1 MGAHALREGVF
12 RANTALAGTGLVIET
27 FGNVSG
33 ADHEAGL
40 MAIKP
45 SGVPYQKLT
54 TADIVLVSIET
65 GQVVDSALRPSSD
78 TPTHLEL
85 YRAFRCGGIVHTHS
99 KFAAAFAQAQRP
111 IRCLSTTHADYFRG
125 DVPVTRP
132 MTEDEV
138 AADYERNTGLVI
150 VETFATRGLSPVEVG
165 AALVANHGPFVW
177 AEDPVHAVE
186 AARVLE
192 YLAEVNL
199 AARIINPAEPEPDRF
214 LIDKHYRRKHGAQAY
229 YGQIKPSS

>member
-1 MGAHALREGVF
+1 MGTHALRERVF
-12 RANTALAGTGLVIET
+12 RANLALAESGLVLGT

-33 ADHEAGL
+33 ADHDAGL

-45 SGVPYQKLT
+45 SGVPYRKLS

-65 GQVVDSALRPSSD
+65 GELVDGTLRPSSD

-85 YRAFRCGGIVHTHS
+85 CRAFRCGGIVHTHS
-99 KFAAAFAQAQRP
+99 TFATAFAQARTP
-111 IRCLSTTHADYFRG
+111 IRCLGTTHADYFRG

-132 MTEDEV
+132 MTGAEV
-138 AADYERNTGLVI
+138 AGDYERNTGRVI
-150 VETFATRGLSPVEVG
+150 VETFEARGLSPVEIS

-177 AEDPVHAVE
+177 SDDPMHAVE

-199 AARIINPAEPEPDRF
+199 ASRVVNPAEPVPDQF
-214 LIDKHYRRKHGAQAY
+214 LVDRHYLRKHGAQAY
-229 YGQIKPSS
+229 YGQRPPAS

>member
-1 MGAHALREGVF
+1 MGAHALRERVF

-33 ADHEAGL
+33 ADHDAGL

-54 TADIVLVSIET
+54 TMDMVLVSIET

-85 YRAFRCGGIVHTHS
+85 YRAFRCGAVVHTHS
-99 KFAAAFAQAQRP
+99 KFATAFAQSQTP
-111 IRCLSTTHADYFRG
+111 IRCLNTTHADYFRG

-132 MTEDEV
+132 MTEAEV
-138 AADYERNTGLVI
+138 ASEYERNTGLVI
-150 VETFATRGLSPVEVG
+150 VETFASLGLSPVEVG
-165 AALVANHGPFVW
+165 AALVANHGPFIW
-177 AEDPVHAVE
+177 SDDPMLAVE
-186 AARVLE
+186 AAHVLE

-199 AARIINPAEPEPDRF
+199 AARIINPAEPVPDQV
-214 LIDKHYRRKHGAQAY
+214 LIDKHYLRNHGAQAY
-229 YGQIKPSS
+229 YGQAPPSS